1 MEAEE
6 AKFSGR
12 QNSEIYYCAVGNFT
26 FPPPAAFG
34 PPITLKVPGTRT
46 FPGTVMRSLT
56 RRRSLFYVADDSR
69 STNAARQNVL
79 TRFQSPAP
87 FRIFAAAPRGDDLTL
102 AVPRVIGTVVGI
114 SIGTDLDTHDDGLV
128 GGA

>member
-1 MEAEE
+1 VEAEE

-56 RRRSLFYVADDSR
+56 RRRSFSMLPTIRD
-69 STNAARQNVL
+69 Q
-79 TRFQSPAP
+79 PM
-87 FRIFAAAPRGDDLTL
+87 PRGKM
-102 AVPRVIGTVVGI
+102 
-114 SIGTDLDTHDDGLV
+114 S
-128 GGA
+128 